1 MSCLSRTPPLRPSF
15 RAWLGVALLALAL
28 PAAAGEVYQWK
39 DANGVTHYSDSPPP
53 NQSNVKG
60 RQIQNKTG
68 TPSVAQAKPAESAEC
83 TTARNNLKQL
93 QGSVP
98 IGLDTDKDGKADAA
112 FTPEQRAAQVKLA
125 EASIG
130 AYCKPAAAAVA
141 TQP

>member
-1 MSCLSRTPPLRPSF
+1 MPCPTRIPTPSPSRH
-15 RAWLGVALLALAL
+15 AWLAAALLALAL

-53 NQSNVKG
+53 NQGNVKG
-60 RQIQNKTG
+60 RQIQHKTG
-68 TPSVAQAKPAESAEC
+68 APSLAQTKPSESAEC

-93 QGSVP
+93 QSNAP